1 MILKTIHTEHVHRMY
16 SDGSAQTT
24 EAEAAANN
32 GFTHPRIKVRDWKTD
47 PPPLG
52 EWAKVDNMG
61 NYIKTDKR
69 VWEKHFTKSLYLVG
83 SLRNT
88 NVPLVGDKLREAGFE
103 AFDQW
108 YSAGPEAD
116 DHFKQYHIDRGN
128 SYEESLKSYAAKHI
142 FSFDKFHL
150 DRCDA
155 AVLILPAGRSC
166 HIELGYTIGKG
177 KPAYVLLDNEEGRW
191 DLMYQFAS
199 GIYTSVEDLIKEL
212 NNAKNEEVS
221 NTKVL

>member
-1 MILKTIHTEHVHRMY
+1 MY

-47 PPPLG
+47 SPPLG
-52 EWAKVDNMG
+52 EWERVNNTED
-61 NYIKTDKR
+61 YIKPNKR
-69 VWEKHFTKSLYLVG
+69 GWVKPSIESIYIVG

-103 AFDQW
+103 AFEQW

-155 AVLILPAGRSC
+155 ALLVLPAGRSC
-166 HIELGYTIGKG
+166 HIELGYVIGQG

-191 DLMYQFAS
+191 DLMYQFAT
-199 GIYTSVEDLIKEL
+199 GIYSNLETLIKEL
-212 NNAKNEEVS
+212 NNHAKDEEVS